1 MTEENKKPEDIN
13 KPEEAKKDAAP
24 EAKVETKP
32 EEAKKE
38 AAPEAKVE
46 TKPEAAKKE
55 AAPEAKVETKPEA
68 AKKEAA
74 PEAKA
79 DGKPKPYVEKA
90 PSKPEAKEG
99 ERAPQQRGPQSRGP
113 GGPGGGRG
121 PGGPGGGRGPG
132 GPGGGRGPGGPGGNR
147 SAGGHGG
154 NRRGGRDQQQEP
166 SEYTEK
172 VVQVRRVTK
181 VCKGGKKLSFR
192 TTVIIG
198 NEKGKVGV
206 GVGKAAEVLIAIK
219 KAIADARK
227 KIVDISTVPNT
238 NTISHTVTGIAGGS
252 NVMLKPAADGTG
264 IIAGGTARIVLELA
278 GVGDILSKSKGS
290 KSPLNVARATVNALK
305 QLRSFQEVAT
315 LRGLSVKKILF

>member
-1 MTEENKKPEDIN
+1 MSEENKKPEENIV
-13 KPEEAKKDAAP
+13 EEAKAT
-24 EAKVETKP
+24 EAKIDETP
-32 EEAKKE
+32 TEN
-38 AAPEAKVE
+38 
-46 TKPEAAKKE
+46 
-55 AAPEAKVETKPEA
+55 
-68 AKKEAA
+68 
-74 PEAKA
+74 KA
-79 DGKPKPYVEKA
+79 PKPYLEKA
-90 PSKPEAKEG
+90 PSKPEAKDDSNAEG
-99 ERAPQQRGPQSRGP
+99 GRGQRRGP
-113 GGPGGGRG
+113 GGKKGAPGGGG
-121 PGGPGGGRGPG
+121 
-132 GPGGGRGPGGPGGNR
+132 
-147 SAGGHGG
+147 SHGG
-154 NRRGGRDQQQEP
+154 KRRSRAEQQEQP
-166 SEYTEK
+166 SEYIEK

-227 KIVDISTVPNT
+227 QLVDISTVPNT
-238 NTISHTVTGIAGGS
+238 NTISHTVTGVAGGS

-305 QLRSFQEVAT
+305 QLRSFQEVAS
-315 LRGLSVKKILF
+315 LRGISVKKMLFV

>member
-1 MTEENKKPEDIN
+1 MTEENKKPE
-13 KPEEAKKDAAP
+13 EAKKE
-24 EAKVETKP
+24 EAKVEETKATEAPKP
-32 EEAKKE
+32 EAKTEEAPKAEAKKE
-38 AAPEAKVE
+38 EAPKAEEAK
-46 TKPEAAKKE
+46 T
-55 AAPEAKVETKPEA
+55 
-68 AKKEAA
+68 
-74 PEAKA
+74 EAKA
-79 DGKPKPYVEKA
+79 DDKPKPYVEKA
-90 PSKPEAKEG
+90 PSKPEAKKEG
-99 ERAPQQRGPQSRGP
+99 KDGDEKASSRGP
-113 GGPGGGRG
+113 RG
-121 PGGPGGGRGPG
+121 KGKGK
-132 GPGGGRGPGGPGGNR
+132 
-147 SAGGHGG
+147 GHG
-154 NRRGGRDQQQEP
+154 RRSRNEQAEQ

-206 GVGKAAEVLIAIK
+206 GVGKAAEVLVAIK

-227 KIVDISTVPNT
+227 KVVDISTVPNT

-252 NVMLKPAADGTG
+252 HVMLKPAADGTG

-305 QLRSFQEVAT
+305 QLRSFQEVAS
-315 LRGLSVKKILF
+315 LRGTSVKKMLFA

>member
-1 MTEENKKPEDIN
+1 MSEENKKPEENIV
-13 KPEEAKKDAAP
+13 EEAKAT
-24 EAKVETKP
+24 EAKIEETP
-32 EEAKKE
+32 TEN
-38 AAPEAKVE
+38 KV
-46 TKPEAAKKE
+46 
-55 AAPEAKVETKPEA
+55 
-68 AKKEAA
+68 
-74 PEAKA
+74 
-79 DGKPKPYVEKA
+79 PKPYLEKA
-90 PSKPEAKEG
+90 PSKPEAKDDSNAEG
-99 ERAPQQRGPQSRGP
+99 GRGQRRGPGGKKGGP
-113 GGPGGGRG
+113 GGPGG
-121 PGGPGGGRGPG
+121 
-132 GPGGGRGPGGPGGNR
+132 
-147 SAGGHGG
+147 SHGG
-154 NRRGGRDQQQEP
+154 KRRSRAEQQEQP
-166 SEYTEK
+166 SEYIEK

-227 KIVDISTVPNT
+227 QLVDISTVPNT
-238 NTISHTVTGIAGGS
+238 NTISHTVTGVAGGS

-305 QLRSFQEVAT
+305 QLRSFQEVAS
-315 LRGLSVKKILF
+315 LRGISVKKMLFV